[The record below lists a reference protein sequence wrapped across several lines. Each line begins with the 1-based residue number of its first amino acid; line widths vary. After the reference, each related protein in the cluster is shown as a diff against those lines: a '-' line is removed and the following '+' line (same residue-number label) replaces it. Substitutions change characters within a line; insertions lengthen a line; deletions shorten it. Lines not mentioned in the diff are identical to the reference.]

1 MVASERKRELDRK
14 RNEWRKT
21 HRTLGGRIIL
31 YPEKDPEHVN
41 ARASRLYNWF
51 WKNVLLS
58 VELQDIPAVVS
69 GLRKH
74 LDNGMNNNDIKKM
87 RTMIGMAED
96 AYQWRKLEEIK
107 DNDSELQM
115 GEKTVYNSENGVLY
129 RNGQIF
135 TADYSEDE
143 SELFVRDVEG
153 VLVDALS
160 SGSMS
165 PENGKSVPAPRSE
178 IYKDWNYSE

>member
-1 MVASERKRELDRK
+1 MAASERKRELDRK

-31 YPEKDPEHVN
+31 YPEKDPEHIN

-51 WKNVLLS
+51 WKHVLLS
-58 VELQDIPAVVS
+58 VELQDIPAIVS

-74 LDNGMNNNDIKKM
+74 LDNGIKKNDIKKM

-96 AYQWRKLEEIK
+96 AYQWRKLEDIK

-143 SELFVRDVEG
+143 SELLVRDVEG

-160 SGSMS
+160 AGAA
-165 PENGKSVPAPRSE
+165 PAENESDGPAPRSE
-178 IYKDWNYSE
+178 LYKDWDYSE